1 VLTLTDDEVQELTG
15 GLSQPAAQLRRLR
28 ELGYYRA
35 WRSKVTGRVV
45 LERAHAEAVQAGR
58 ATMQPPAPKLRPP
71 TLRQA

>member
-1 VLTLTDDEVQELTG
+1 VLTLTDAELEELTG
-15 GLSQPAAQLRRLR
+15 GLTQPAAQLRRLR
-28 ELGYYRA
+28 ERGYYRA

-58 ATMQPPAPKLRPP
+58 DTMKPPAPKLRPP